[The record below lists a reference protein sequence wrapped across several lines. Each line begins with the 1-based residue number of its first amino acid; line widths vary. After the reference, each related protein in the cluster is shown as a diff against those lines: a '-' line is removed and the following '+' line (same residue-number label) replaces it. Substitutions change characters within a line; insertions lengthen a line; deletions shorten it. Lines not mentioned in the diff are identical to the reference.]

1 MNNFVKGCLGAIV
14 CFGLFILG
22 LKWLLG
28 EYFDTLMIFSPLLLI
43 IILGVVSS
51 TISDLIQAG
60 KWLGLGA
67 IVGNIANN
75 KINAS
80 AAVKNKKSFR
90 KKPFKSNIPFL
101 DKAIEFISPDN
112 DELKSEVNS
121 EEEYHEIQEFL
132 KWKQE
137 KATKKENNN

>member
-1 MNNFVKGCLGAIV
+1 
-14 CFGLFILG
+14 
-22 LKWLLG
+22 
-28 EYFDTLMIFSPLLLI
+28 MIFSPLLLI

-121 EEEYHEIQEFL
+121 EEEYHEFQEFL